1 MTEDEAWDLLEKKQQ
16 KKPKLV
22 TEREA
27 LRIAYNALI
36 EIDKETPY
44 PLAKHAAMVINS
56 VLNVS
61 QTDWEAIA
69 ADQALTIAMLQRDI
83 EHSLVRIANALDIAE
98 RAYFAGKKDGA
109 EETLAQSKPWDT
121 SDMAHRPNGLSI
133 DDDIQEYKKPLVGLT
148 DEEIA
153 ACNRQSYDAQ
163 IGLLPS
169 TFYRAIKTKLKERNN
184 G

>member
-1 MTEDEAWDLLEKKQQ
+1 MTEDEAWDELERKQQ
-16 KKPKLV
+16 KKAKPV

-61 QTDWEAIA
+61 ATDWEAVA
-69 ADQALTIAMLQRDI
+69 ADQAMTIAMSR
-83 EHSLVRIANALDIAE
+83 
-98 RAYFAGKKDGA
+98 
-109 EETLAQSKPWDT
+109 
-121 SDMAHRPNGLSI
+121 I
-133 DDDIQEYKKPLVGLT
+133 DDDIQEYKKPWVSLT
-148 DEEIA
+148 DKDIDDFDIY
-153 ACNRQSYDAQ
+153 SGDTL
-163 IGLLPS
+163 ISLVH
-169 TFYRAIKTKLKERNN
+169 AIEAKLKELNN

>member
-1 MTEDEAWDLLEKKQQ
+1 MTEDEAWDELERKQQ
-16 KKPKLV
+16 KKAKPV

-61 QTDWEAIA
+61 ATDWEAIA
-69 ADQALTIAMLQRDI
+69 ADQAMTIAM
-83 EHSLVRIANALDIAE
+83 SRID
-98 RAYFAGKKDGA
+98 
-109 EETLAQSKPWDT
+109 
-121 SDMAHRPNGLSI
+121 
-133 DDDIQEYKKPLVGLT
+133 DDDIQEYKKPWVGLT
-148 DEEIA
+148 DKDIDDFDIYSG
-153 ACNRQSYDAQ
+153 NTLIS
-163 IGLLPS
+163 LVH
-169 TFYRAIKTKLKERNN
+169 AIEAKLKELNN

>member
-1 MTEDEAWDLLEKKQQ
+1 MTEDEAWDELERKQQ
-16 KKPKLV
+16 KKAKPV

-61 QTDWEAIA
+61 ATDWEAVA
-69 ADQALTIAMLQRDI
+69 ADQAMTIAM
-83 EHSLVRIANALDIAE
+83 SRID
-98 RAYFAGKKDGA
+98 
-109 EETLAQSKPWDT
+109 
-121 SDMAHRPNGLSI
+121 
-133 DDDIQEYKKPLVGLT
+133 DDDIQEYKKPWVGLT
-148 DEEIA
+148 DKDIDDFDIY
-153 ACNRQSYDAQ
+153 SGDTL
-163 IGLLPS
+163 ISLVH
-169 TFYRAIKTKLKERNN
+169 AIEAKLKELNN